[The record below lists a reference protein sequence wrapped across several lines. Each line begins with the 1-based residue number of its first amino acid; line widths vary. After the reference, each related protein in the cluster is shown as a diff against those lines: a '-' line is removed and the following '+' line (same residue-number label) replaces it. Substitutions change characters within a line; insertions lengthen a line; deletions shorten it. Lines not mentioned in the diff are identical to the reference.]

1 MAIGGMMQEP
11 ANFPKKQKQTNTVP
25 TLEVLWHSLE
35 MANSHPN
42 NALEFLKELYVDAE
56 RISAAQVGNQGSLDK

>member
-1 MAIGGMMQEP
+1 MMDYEMMQEP
-11 ANFPKKQKQTNTVP
+11 ATNKKQKQTNNYVP
-25 TLEVLWHSLE
+25 TLEMLWHNLE

-56 RISAAQVGNQGSLDK
+56 KISAA